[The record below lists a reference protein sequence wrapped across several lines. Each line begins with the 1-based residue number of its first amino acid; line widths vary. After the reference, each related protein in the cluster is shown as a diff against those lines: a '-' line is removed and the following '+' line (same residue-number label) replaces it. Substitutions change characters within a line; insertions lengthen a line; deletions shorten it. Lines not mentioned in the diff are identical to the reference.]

1 MADLFSHEEEE
12 RMRWARLFEALGLD
26 PKAHPDA
33 KHINAALKQHGFRGA
48 IDEAATL
55 RDLLTGYPNSWW
67 IAIALEVTGKR
78 DATSRDVVK
87 ALTAPPGK
95 DEVRLASG
103 TIQSVRYDKK
113 KKQMT
118 AVFRA
123 NRRTYVYDEVTAEEY
138 QGLITA
144 ESQGLYFN
152 THLREKPYREVK

>member
-12 RMRWARLFEALGLD
+12 RLRWPRLFAALGLEG
-26 PKAHPDA
+26 HLTA
-33 KHINAALKQHGFRGA
+33 KQINAALKQHGFRGA

-67 IAIALEVTGKR
+67 IAIALEVAGKR
-78 DATSRDVVK
+78 DAISKEVVA
-87 ALTAPPGK
+87 ALTAPPAKG
-95 DEVRLASG
+95 EVRLASG

-113 KKQMT
+113 KQQMT

-123 NRRTYVYDEVTAEEY
+123 NRRTYQYDQVTPEEY

-144 ESQGLYFN
+144 ESPGTYFN
-152 THLREKPYREVK
+152 THLRDKPYREIR

>member
-12 RMRWARLFEALGLD
+12 RMRWTRLFEALGLD
-26 PKAHPDA
+26 PHPNA
-33 KHINAALKQHGFRGA
+33 RQINAALKQRGFRSA

-67 IAIALEVTGKR
+67 IAVALEVTGKR
-78 DATSRDVVK
+78 DATSKDVVA
-87 ALTAPPGK
+87 ALAAPPAE
-95 DEVRLASG
+95 DEVRLPSG

-113 KKQMT
+113 KRQMT

-123 NRRTYVYDEVTAEEY
+123 NRRTYVYGDVTPEEY
-138 QGLITA
+138 QGLVTA
-144 ESQGLYFN
+144 ESPGLFFN

>member
-1 MADLFSHEEEE
+1 MADLFAHEEEE
-12 RMRWARLFEALGLD
+12 RTRWPRLFEALGLD
-26 PKAHPDA
+26 PKGHPNA
-33 KHINAALKQHGFRGA
+33 KQINAALKTRGFRGP

-55 RDLLTGYPNSWW
+55 RDLLTGYPNSW
-67 IAIALEVTGKR
+67 IAIALEITGKR
-78 DATSRDVVK
+78 DATSKDVAA
-87 ALTAPPGK
+87 ALTAPPAE

-103 TIQSVRYDKK
+103 TIQSVRYDET

-123 NRRTYVYDEVTAEEY
+123 NKRTYVYDDMAPEEY

-144 ESQGLYFN
+144 ESPGLFFN

>member
-12 RMRWARLFEALGLD
+12 RTRWTRLFEALGLD
-26 PKAHPDA
+26 PQAHPNA
-33 KHINAALKQHGFRGA
+33 KQINAALKKHGFRGV
-48 IDEAATL
+48 IDEVATF

-67 IAIALEVTGKR
+67 IAVALEVTGKR
-78 DATSRDVVK
+78 DATSKDVVA
-87 ALTAPPGK
+87 ALTAPPRK
-95 DEVRLASG
+95 DEVLLASG

-113 KKQMT
+113 KQQMT

-123 NRRTYVYDEVTAEEY
+123 NKRTYQYDQVTPEEY

-144 ESQGLYFN
+144 ESPGNYFN

>member
-12 RMRWARLFEALGLD
+12 RMRWTRLFAALGLG
-26 PKAHPDA
+26 PHPDA
-33 KHINAALKQHGFRGA
+33 KQINAALRSRGFHRP
-48 IDEAATL
+48 IDEAATF

-67 IAIALEVTGKR
+67 VAIALEVTGKR
-78 DATSRDVVK
+78 NATSKDVVE
-87 ALTAPPGK
+87 ALTAPRGK

-113 KKQMT
+113 KRQMT

-123 NRRTYVYDEVTAEEY
+123 NKRTYQYDQVTPEEY

-144 ESQGLYFN
+144 ESPGNYFN
-152 THLREKPYREVK
+152 AYLREKPYREVK